1 MEIMEYSGTPEQFT
15 EWVKR
20 NVYSIIKQCGWAEI
34 SAVTKDALVLS
45 NNERPVLN
53 LTIMHTNGVKTY
65 LMCEVAN
72 DGMPFSAC
80 LEASIAIKAIRTCE
94 RCDGRIVVVSP
105 IINDNIIES
114 ARAKNL
120 PVNFLILNQSQCKYW
135 SCAK

>member
-15 EWVKR
+15 EWVKE

-80 LEASIAIKAIRTCE
+80 LESFVAMKATQTCE
-94 RCDGRIVVVSP
+94 RCDGRMVVVSP
-105 IINDNIIES
+105 VIDERIAEYTH
-114 ARAKNL
+114 AKNV
-120 PVNFLILNQSQCKYW
+120 PINFLMLNQSQCKYW